1 MNNYLDTEDH
11 IVALA
16 TASGVGSI
24 DVIRVSG
31 KRLSKLYRKITKKKS
46 NPTPNVITKHNIY
59 SLLDGEM
66 IDTCMISFF
75 SAPASFTGEDV
86 IEINCHGGGYISN
99 KIIQFLCSSNQTR
112 VALPG
117 EFLFRAYI
125 NKKIDLIQAESI
137 NEMITS
143 ESGAHNN
150 KSLENV
156 DGKLSE
162 KILIIKESLLS
173 LLLVIEHELD
183 FDESEISHMTDA
195 QIIIKIKEIIK
206 NIQSVTECYF
216 FSKTVRSGLR
226 ILMLGKPNVGKS
238 SIYNYLLGVNRSIVA
253 DLPGTTR
260 DTIESS
266 LEIHGYKVILIDAAG
281 SWESVDAIESMG
293 IEKTKNEIGLADIII
308 LVGEKNTDIDEFK
321 DIVKKKKV
329 IAVRSKS
336 DIHKHKTGLLS
347 VSTKSGAGFSR
358 LSTEIST
365 KIQEYY
371 LTNKINNEFLI
382 NERQHQILIDC
393 QNKIGLLLEDIKL
406 GVNRDI
412 LADLLHII
420 LDEYNNIINPV
431 DREDII
437 NKIFAGFCVGK

>member
-99 KIIQFLCSSNQTR
+99 KIIQFLCSSNQIR

-329 IAVRSKS
+329 VAVRSKS
-336 DIHKHKTGLLS
+336 DIHKHKKGLLS

-382 NERQHQILIDC
+382 NERQHQILVDC

-406 GVNRDI
+406 GINRDI